1 MRPGHQAKR
10 LRCQLRCLHL
20 QQECTSSMLGSGFLL
35 VQTLGDSR
43 RWFKYLNPCHPRARP
58 GLSSWLQGSGPAQF
72 KSSLGCSRH
81 LRSQQADGSSISLSR
96 SLARQLSHSPLS
108 SPSLPPSTSHMG
120 KTKKC
125 SKVSRCHKRRIQA
138 FHDQKL
144 NLGLSVAQISRKKCF
159 RTPTDAA
166 TPSLKEV
173 S

>member
-1 MRPGHQAKR
+1 MPAKMPASPVGVHKFNAWLWLLARADSGRQQA
-10 LRCQLRCLHL
+10 
-20 QQECTSSMLGSGFLL
+20 M
-35 VQTLGDSR
+35 VQVSES
-43 RWFKYLNPCHPRARP
+43 
-58 GLSSWLQGSGPAQF
+58 LSSTCETWIEFLAPRFRPSPIQIQPWLF
-72 KSSLGCSRH
+72 KAFEKSTSRWEFH
-81 LRSQQADGSSISLSR
+81 FSR
-96 SLARQLSHSPLS
+96 SLAHQLSHSPFS